1 MHGFC
6 HPPEHGTAEGTGNLP
21 GQFRPKV
28 ARRHPIR
35 FAAVRSKSGYG
46 ISQTRAKEAA
56 ESNTAFFT
64 RASRIQA
71 MHGRVRPP
79 QRTSEKFARLPQNR
93 CEVLPESVRGVIFPE
108 THRKKAGG
116 RCTFGIIRE
125 KPGTPL
131 QILPGLRT
139 ATAKRTHAGT
149 GGNAATM

>member
-1 MHGFC
+1 MARRKG
-6 HPPEHGTAEGTGNLP
+6 AGNRP
-21 GQFRPKV
+21 AQFRPES
-28 ARRHPIR
+28 ARERNAPVCRRPKQVGIR
-35 FAAVRSKSGYG
+35 NIA
-46 ISQTRAKEAA
+46 
-56 ESNTAFFT
+56 NTHEGGGRKQHDFFT
-64 RASRIQA
+64 RASRIRA